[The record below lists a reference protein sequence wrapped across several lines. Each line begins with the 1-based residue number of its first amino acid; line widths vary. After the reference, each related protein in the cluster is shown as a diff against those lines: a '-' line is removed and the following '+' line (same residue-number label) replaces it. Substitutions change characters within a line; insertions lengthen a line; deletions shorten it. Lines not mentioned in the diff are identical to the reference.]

1 MIKDEICDS
10 NCTPTGAVTIMRKT
24 MRKRII
30 YILLCTLACTYACA
44 QSFCHLVQ
52 PVGTYYS
59 DTLPGGETY
68 YFSAMTFDLPMDVS
82 FTSLDAT
89 CSQAPQIWADLT
101 CTPGYYSDPKMR
113 ELIQDTAKYGLSV
126 PMSVTC
132 ETDFIDGH
140 YVHHMK
146 VGKSYRNRLQL
157 VGIDYNVPAYIK
169 IVLPCTSVALIEQ
182 DTSSTACLND
192 SRRMQL
198 VDSTQV
204 LAYDTLSTYI
214 FPYKDW
220 LKEADS
226 VALYWDG
233 PQAARIWV
241 AGDECEFIADV
252 QHTWDYYDI
261 PANGEYHLSKSMMQ
275 NAAENGTQ
283 DTAGFLYAHVVC
295 PEEGQLYTRP
305 LTPDLHGATL
315 FRMNQ
320 AQTVTIADSAY
331 YCFPKDWT
339 SVEWVANTR
348 KIVKAYLYA
357 FPDTVPVDSF
367 KFDLRDSAQ
376 RVLQWSQQDMKSL
389 RAKATSALLYLRFTC
404 SREQVKIT
412 PYDMNDNACLNT
424 TVRVHSG
431 VPLAT
436 GRSYVYRFYYEDWK
450 DYPMEIRWTTSDAS
464 KLQNLFI
471 ADICSF
477 ETNYRN
483 SNTKNHTVY
492 YCQTA
497 RGGQTWTVD
506 STTIAG
512 WAARITP
519 EGYFYIRSTADGT
532 ITFTT
537 AKPEEQDPEGDDP
550 DEQEPGTPTGG
561 QTLKPD
567 TECRKVLHNGQIYII
582 RAGRVYTLT
591 GQACTDIDLR

>member
-1 MIKDEICDS
+1 M
-10 NCTPTGAVTIMRKT
+10 GAVTIITKNMRKSIL
-24 MRKRII
+24 II
-30 YILLCTLACTYACA
+30 ILNALVCTYAHA

-52 PVGTYYS
+52 DVGTYYR
-59 DTLPGGETY
+59 DTLPAGGTY
-68 YFSAMTFDLPMDVS
+68 YFSAQTFDLPMEVS
-82 FTSLDAT
+82 FTSLDPE

-101 CTPGYYSDPKMR
+101 CTPGYYSDPNMQ

-132 ETDFIDGH
+132 ETDIIDGH
-140 YVHHMK
+140 YVYHMN
-146 VGKSYRNRLQL
+146 VGKSYRNKLQL
-157 VGIDYNVPAYIK
+157 VGIDYSVPAYIK
-169 IVLPCTSVALIEQ
+169 IILPCTCVALFEQ
-182 DTSSTACLND
+182 DTSSTACFND
-192 SRRMQL
+192 ARRMRL

-233 PQAARIWV
+233 PADARIWV
-241 AGDECEFIADV
+241 AGDECEFKADV
-252 QHTWDYYDI
+252 QHTWDFYDI

-295 PEEGQLYTRP
+295 PEEGQLFTRP
-305 LTPDLHGATL
+305 LTPNLHGATL
-315 FRMNQ
+315 FRYNQ
-320 AQTVTIADSAY
+320 AQKVTIADSTY

-339 SVEWVANTR
+339 SVEWNANTR

-357 FPDTVPVDSF
+357 MPNTNPVDSF
-367 KFDLRDSAQ
+367 KFDLQDSTR
-376 RVLQWSQQDMKSL
+376 RVLHWTKQEMNAL
-389 RAKATSALLYLRFTC
+389 RSKASDPLLYVRFTC
-404 SREQVKIT
+404 SREEVAIT
-412 PYDMNDNACLNT
+412 PFELNEDACLGN

-431 VPLAT
+431 VSLTT
-436 GRSYVYRFYYEDWK
+436 GKNHVYRFYYEDWTG
-450 DYPMEIRWTTSDAS
+450 YPMEIEWTTSDAS

-483 SNTKNHTVY
+483 SNTKNHTAY
-492 YCQTA
+492 YFQTA

-512 WAARITP
+512 WEIKLP
-519 EGYFYIRSTADGT
+519 PLDGYYYVRTTADGT

-537 AKPEEQDPEGDDP
+537 TKPEEQDPKGDDP
-550 DEQEPGTPTGG
+550 EDIDPGPTTGMSAQEVTVVYKKI
-561 QTLKPD
+561 LY
-567 TECRKVLHNGQIYII
+567 NGQILII
-582 RAGRVYTLT
+582 RDGKAYSIT
-591 GQACTDIDLR
+591 GQAIKID